1 MKVHE
6 RIHTGNISICYW
18 YFFKIIN
25 LGEKPYQCNLCG
37 QAFGGASNLYHHRQK
52 HHPEA
57 ENEPPKRYTTSAS
70 LQQMREAREQ
80 SVSATGSVA
89 LYEEQTIQAMN
100 SYAQLAAQA
109 ASEEQFRNFLAAKER
124 SFERPNFW
132 GSPQK

>member
-1 MKVHE
+1 MLTITK
-6 RIHTGNISICYW
+6 RIIFI
-18 YFFKIIN
+18 
-25 LGEKPYQCNLCG
+25 GEKPYQCNLCG

-80 SVSATGSVA
+80 SLPAPMPEPMA
-89 LYEEQTIQAMN
+89 LYDEHTRQAMS
-100 SYAQLAAQA
+100 SYAHLAAQA

-124 SFERPNFW
+124 SFERPSLW
-132 GSPQK
+132 GSLHK